1 MMSTAYLG
9 LGTNLGD
16 RKENLRN
23 AIDAIAEKMTVC
35 ERSSLYETAAWGYI
49 DQPDFLNQ
57 VIKVET
63 SLTPLRLLNFL
74 KKTEVELGRVANFR
88 YGPRQIDV
96 DILFYDE
103 IVKNTGRLQIP
114 HPRLAERAF
123 VLVPLN
129 EIAPSFRHPA
139 LKKTV
144 AELLAELPDT
154 TGVRLWT

>member
-1 MMSTAYLG
+1 MSTAYLG
-9 LGTNLGD
+9 LGTNMGD

-23 AIDAIAEKMTVC
+23 ALDAIAEKMTVC
-35 ERSSLYETAAWGYI
+35 ERSSLYETAAWGYT

-96 DILFYDE
+96 DILFYDD

-129 EIAPSFRHPA
+129 EIAPGLRHPV

-144 AELLAELPDT
+144 AELLAEPPDT